1 MSNITDKSIEPMNR
15 FSKNRTSSN
24 HAHKHQQAID
34 VNNKIPVQLDISK
47 PFEFKLITHVE
58 YDKKTRTY
66 IGLPP
71 EWKKKLE
78 GDYFFKN
85 EKQQS
90 HQPTTTSTLQNQ
102 NTNVHEQQKKQQQ
115 QPSHPACI
123 SEK

>member
-1 MSNITDKSIEPMNR
+1 MSNYTDKSIEPMNR
-15 FSKNRTSSN
+15 FSKTRTSSN
-24 HAHKHQQAID
+24 PAHKHQQDID
-34 VNNKIPVQLDISK
+34 ANNKIPVQLDISK

-85 EKQQS
+85 EKQR

-115 QPSHPACI
+115 QPSHPI